1 MTEGDKRWIK
11 KHTEKTLKELKMKP
25 TKKRPA
31 KRKPLHGESNP
42 LLAKLMNLKYRLNDA
57 YHLRDIENS
66 HDKAYV
72 IGLISDIRHNSK
84 KFTKLCKEDFEKCN
98 ALWKQYE

>member
-1 MTEGDKRWIK
+1 MMTEGDKRWIK
-11 KHTEKTLKELKMKP
+11 NWKPKGVKMKP
-25 TKKRPA
+25 TKKKPA
-31 KRKPLHGESNP
+31 KRKLHGESNP
-42 LLAKLMNLKYRLNDA
+42 LIAKLMNLKYRLNDA